1 MDQKVENKE
10 VNKSQEVASCRKS
23 MCEIII
29 SVKER
34 VQKLTVLFHKLTV
47 TERNLIGEDLTEAL
61 EKTMRMILDVSRN
74 LEIPIERPAT
84 RTLFLE

>member
-34 VQKLTVLFHKLTV
+34 VQELTVLFHKLTITV
-47 TERNLIGEDLTEAL
+47 RNLIGEGFNGSVRKNYEND
-61 EKTMRMILDVSRN
+61 SRCKPKSRYSN
-74 LEIPIERPAT
+74 
-84 RTLFLE
+84 

>member
-34 VQKLTVLFHKLTV
+34 VQKLMVLFHKLTV
-47 TERNLIGEDLTEAL
+47 MERNLIGEDLTEAL

-74 LEIPIERPAT
+74 LDIPIERPAA

>member
-10 VNKSQEVASCRKS
+10 VNKLQEVASCRKS
-23 MCEIII
+23 MCKIII

-34 VQKLTVLFHKLTV
+34 VQKLMVLFHKLTV
-47 TERNLIGEDLTEAL
+47 TERNRIGEDLTEAI